1 MICSQ
6 TAQLTVL
13 VSVVPTDAVFDDFL
27 GLDVP
32 FVEDF
37 AEVDVDEDV
46 DVGEPAEVVRYA
58 LVGGISQYITTVR
71 EPDGTPIQLQPVQL
85 FLDTGLQDITQLQPV
100 HQQLGK

>member
-13 VSVVPTDAVFDDFL
+13 ASVVVADAVFNDFL

-37 AEVDVDEDV
+37 AEVDVDVDV
-46 DVGEPAEVVRYA
+46 DVGEPAEVSA
-58 LVGGISQYITTVR
+58 LRPYRRHLTILSS
-71 EPDGTPIQLQPVQL
+71 LC
-85 FLDTGLQDITQLQPV
+85 
-100 HQQLGK
+100 